1 MHKSLMLIMIL
12 ALSLL
17 LISCSKDNQTQLL
30 GIWEADQASQRVGS
44 EELLSQFNHWE
55 ITEENII
62 LKSFNFEIQGDT
74 TIQKFS
80 EKTRTLKYTWES
92 NNQLQIDNQTFNI
105 KLKKNEMNLINENID
120 IHFKRHK

>member
-1 MHKSLMLIMIL
+1 MHKSLMLTMLL

-17 LISCSKDNQTQLL
+17 LMSCSKDNATQLL
-30 GIWEADQASQRVGS
+30 GIWEADQVSQKVGS
-44 EELLSQFNHWE
+44 KELISQYNHWE

-80 EKTRTLKYTWES
+80 EQTRTLKYTWES
-92 NNQLQIDNQTFNI
+92 NKQLQIDNQTFNI
-105 KLKKNEMNLINENID
+105 KLKKNEMNLINENIV
-120 IHFKRHK
+120 IHFNRQK

>member
-17 LISCSKDNQTQLL
+17 LMSCSKDNETQFL
-30 GIWEADQASQRVGS
+30 GIWEADQASQKVGS
-44 EELLSQFNHWE
+44 EELLSQYNHWE

-62 LKSFNFEIQGDT
+62 LKSFYFEMQGDT

-80 EKTRTLKYTWES
+80 EQTRILNIHGNRI
-92 NNQLQIDNQTFNI
+92 NNS
-105 KLKKNEMNLINENID
+105 K
-120 IHFKRHK
+120 